1 MTACPTGIAHTY
13 MAADALKAKAKEM
26 NIDFKVETNGST
38 GVKNAL
44 TQEEID
50 EAVAI
55 IVAADKQVEMARFNG
70 KKVIQV
76 PVAQGIR
83 IPEELLTKPLTR
95 MRQPTMPN
103 KQLSK
108 KQKVEK
114 EVASINT

>member
-1 MTACPTGIAHTY
+1 

-44 TQEEID
+44 TQEDID

-70 KKVIQV
+70 KKSF
-76 PVAQGIR
+76 R
-83 IPEELLTKPLTR
+83 FLLLKGFAYR
-95 MRQPTMPN
+95 
-103 KQLSK
+103 KSC
-108 KQKVEK
+108 
-114 EVASINT
+114 